1 MLSCLNSRFHMFTL
15 RWKPSCETLLF
26 HNFSDFF
33 VNCTHSP
40 FDRINGVSRYTWL
53 KGVVGRVTL
62 WFVSFS
68 LPWAFVIA
76 VLSVLQ
82 RPWCWAV
89 NHVRNFLWFTGVL
102 QHLWLD
108 FSLVQFS
115 FFGCCCTDW
124 FVSFWTTGE
133 QTAMTVKRP
142 ISDEA
147 IQFMDNALN
156 ENVDGQESDAPDL
169 QLQGEWDDSLV
180 EEQQLPIQF
189 DTGFPDVDEVSV
201 DEPIFIHPRPKYK
214 PSNSQ
219 ASSSSAAAIDPL
231 VSRSINSLVQERL
244 SESLKQPASF
254 LDSMSFDSAFSLDKI
269 WKAPQLPDY
278 GRFEALSAAALEA
291 PVQSAET
298 SSLSFQFRKK
308 RLLAASFARTD
319 DQLEMNAMR
328 KLREI
333 VLYRPQDSRLGR
345 ALLDV
350 AGRLVPEQTIQSS
363 FADSVAGKAPGTIA
377 KRVADY
383 HRFSRWAVENGIC
396 GPMQLSEPV
405 LYQYAQHLKNTGA
418 SATSL
423 QSFLKA
429 IGFFEHHIGFAGA
442 DIAVVISGRVTG
454 ISKML
459 LATKR
464 ELHQAPPMTADDV
477 YKLERFVCHANDKD
491 ACIGGFLLFTLF
503 ASARFA
509 DAARATSVRLETAD
523 HIALLESSTLKF
535 KTANSAGN
543 EMRNVA
549 LPMLALGSGLYVDQC
564 WGERWLN
571 ARKAERLDT
580 MPCLMPAWSEVA
592 MGWLTRPMTS
602 GEGVWRLRELLVA
615 AGVEEDRSLGPC
627 CTRRTPWHPHA
638 FLGRQPLER
647 WTSTKGE
654 SWVITLTRGWQC
666 HCFTQEMRWL
676 RYRPSCGEFSR
687 QFVMDCLIQMQ
698 PDPSALQRRRWVMK
712 KTIHRM
718 PTIRFQMNPASLRI
732 WSWGNICNL
741 LHRAMKRVTER
752 R

>member
-1 MLSCLNSRFHMFTL
+1 MTL
-15 RWKPSCETLLF
+15 
-26 HNFSDFF
+26 
-33 VNCTHSP
+33 
-40 FDRINGVSRYTWL
+40 
-53 KGVVGRVTL
+53 
-62 WFVSFS
+62 
-68 LPWAFVIA
+68 
-76 VLSVLQ
+76 
-82 RPWCWAV
+82 
-89 NHVRNFLWFTGVL
+89 
-102 QHLWLD
+102 
-108 FSLVQFS
+108 
-115 FFGCCCTDW
+115 
-124 FVSFWTTGE
+124 
-133 QTAMTVKRP
+133 KRP
-142 ISDEA
+142 NSDEA
-147 IQFMDNALN
+147 IQFMDDALN
-156 ENVDGQESDAPDL
+156 DNADEQEAEELDA
-169 QLQGEWDDSLV
+169 QLPGEWDDSLV
-180 EEQQLPIQF
+180 HEQQMPIHF
-189 DTGFPDVDEVSV
+189 DGPGFPDLDEVSV
-201 DEPIFIHPRPKYK
+201 GEPRFIQPRPKCK

-219 ASSSSAAAIDPL
+219 GASSSSTPIQVDPL
-231 VSRSINSLVQERL
+231 VSRSINRLVQDRL
-244 SESLKQPASF
+244 SESLKQPANF
-254 LDSMSFDSAFSLDKI
+254 LDTMSFDAAFSLDKI

-278 GRFEALSAAALEA
+278 GRFEALSAVALEA

-350 AGRLVPEQTIQSS
+350 AGRLVLEQTIQSS

-429 IGFFEHHIGFAGA
+429 VGFFEHHIGFAGA
-442 DIAVVISGRVTG
+442 DVAVAISGRVTG
-454 ISKML
+454 ISKTL

-509 DAARATSVRLETAD
+509 DAARATSVRLDTAD

-535 KTANSAGN
+535 KTASSAGN

-549 LPMLALGSGLYVDQC
+549 LPMLALGSGLYVEYC
-564 WGERWLN
+564 WGERWLD
-571 ARKAERLDT
+571 ARKAEKLDT
-580 MPCLMPAWSEVA
+580 FPCLMPAWSEVA

-602 GEGVWRLRELLVA
+602 GEGVWHLRELLVA
-615 AGVEEDRSLGPC
+615 AGVEEDRSLLYSTHTMKSTC
-627 CTRRTPWHPHA
+627 LSWA
-638 FLGRQPLER
+638 A
-647 WTSTKGE
+647 TSGA
-654 SWVITLTRGWQC
+654 
-666 HCFTQEMRWL
+666 
-676 RYRPSCGEFSR
+676 
-687 QFVMDCLIQMQ
+687 MDF
-698 PDPSALQRRRWVMK
+698 DQRRIMGHHFDSRLAMPLLYSRDALAEIQTKLWRVLKAIRDGLFDPDASRAQRIAMATMGHDDDEPPDAHEPVSDESCEPEDLELGEHLQVAAPCDEDNRKAISREDFESCLQHTLSGVIHAKLDNMTLACSRKISKNFIRPKCRYEEIFDFPFCRQCATHVM
-712 KTIHRM
+712 
-718 PTIRFQMNPASLRI
+718 P
-732 WSWGNICNL
+732 
-741 LHRAMKRVTER
+741 
-752 R
+752 

>member
-1 MLSCLNSRFHMFTL
+1 
-15 RWKPSCETLLF
+15 
-26 HNFSDFF
+26 
-33 VNCTHSP
+33 
-40 FDRINGVSRYTWL
+40 
-53 KGVVGRVTL
+53 
-62 WFVSFS
+62 
-68 LPWAFVIA
+68 
-76 VLSVLQ
+76 
-82 RPWCWAV
+82 
-89 NHVRNFLWFTGVL
+89 
-102 QHLWLD
+102 
-108 FSLVQFS
+108 
-115 FFGCCCTDW
+115 
-124 FVSFWTTGE
+124 
-133 QTAMTVKRP
+133 MTVKRP

-156 ENVDGQESDAPDL
+156 ENVDGQESEAPDL

-189 DTGFPDVDEVSV
+189 DIGFPDVDEASV
-201 DEPIFIHPRPKYK
+201 DEPKSIHPRPKYK

-244 SESLKQPASF
+244 SESLKQPVSF

-454 ISKML
+454 ISKTL

-549 LPMLALGSGLYVDQC
+549 LPMLALGSGLYVNQC

-602 GEGVWRLRELLVA
+602 GEGVWHLRELLVA
-615 AGVEEDRSLGPC
+615 AGVEEDRSLLYSTHTMKSTC
-627 CTRRTPWHPHA
+627 LSWA
-638 FLGRQPLER
+638 A
-647 WTSTKGE
+647 TSGA
-654 SWVITLTRGWQC
+654 
-666 HCFTQEMRWL
+666 
-676 RYRPSCGEFSR
+676 
-687 QFVMDCLIQMQ
+687 MDF
-698 PDPSALQRRRWVMK
+698 DQRRIMGHHFDSRLAMPLLYSRDALAEIQTKLWRVLKAIRDGMFDPDATRAQRIATATMGHEEDDPPDADDPVSDESCEPEDLELGEHLQFAAPGEEDDRKAISREDFESCLQHTLSGVIHAKLDEMTLACSRKISKNFTRPKCRYEEILDFPFCRQCATHVM
-712 KTIHRM
+712 
-718 PTIRFQMNPASLRI
+718 P
-732 WSWGNICNL
+732 
-741 LHRAMKRVTER
+741 
-752 R
+752 